1 MKLARDRGSLKF
13 VDELLDIRKE
23 TKLLKELKDI
33 RDELNMIRTIFQTQH
48 AVLKEFKRCVLEQL
62 DELDQE
68 DDDRTVLGLGL
79 GRSEGGTMTGSR
91 NYGFREQEQLITGHI
106 SDVERMDEQAKAIFE
121 SVGHVSTVERGP
133 LETNR

>member
-1 MKLARDRGSLKF
+1 MKLTRDRGRLKF

-33 RDELNMIRTIFQTQH
+33 RDELNMIRTIFQTQY

-68 DDDRTVLGLGL
+68 DDDRILVGLAI
-79 GRSEGGTMTGSR
+79 GRHEGGIVTGSR

-106 SDVERMDEQAKAIFE
+106 ADVERMDEQAKAIFE
-121 SVGHVSTVERGP
+121 SVGYSSAI
-133 LETNR
+133 